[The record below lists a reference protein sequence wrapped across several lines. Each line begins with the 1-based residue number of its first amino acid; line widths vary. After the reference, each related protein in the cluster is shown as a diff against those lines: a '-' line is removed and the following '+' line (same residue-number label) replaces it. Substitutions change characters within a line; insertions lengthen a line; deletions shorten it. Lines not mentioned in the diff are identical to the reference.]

1 MEKSLRLTIKKHW
14 FDLIKSGWKTEEYRE
29 IKPYWQKRL
38 LPFILKRKPFNILFV
53 NGYSKNSPSFEMEC
67 HEIFEVIGNPIWGAP
82 ENRKVFVL
90 CIRKIKGE

>member
-1 MEKSLRLTIKKHW
+1 MDKTLRLTIKKHW
-14 FDLIKSGWKTEEYRE
+14 FDLIKSGLKTEEYRE

-38 LPFILKRKPFNILFV
+38 FPFILEGKPFIILFV
-53 NGYSKNSPSFEMEC
+53 NGYSKNSPSIEMVC
-67 HEIFEVIGNPIWGAP
+67 HEIFEEIGNPIWGAP